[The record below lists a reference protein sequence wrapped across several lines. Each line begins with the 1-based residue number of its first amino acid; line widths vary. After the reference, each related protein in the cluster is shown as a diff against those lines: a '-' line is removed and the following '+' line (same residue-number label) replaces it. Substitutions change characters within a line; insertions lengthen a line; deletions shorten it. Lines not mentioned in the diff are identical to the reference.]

1 MLLATPNLALRAL
14 ELSDAIHFARLLGND
29 PEALRQMAQMPVPCT
44 EVAAAEWIA
53 TRLGPGAHIFGIL
66 QRNDN
71 QFVGVVGFGGDPA
84 MPEMGY
90 WIGKPYRGKGYA
102 TEAII
107 RVVEHAAMLGIPR
120 IHADT
125 FLDNPASARV
135 LAKAGFVTTGTVQRN
150 FPARGGRRDLLRHE
164 RVPQAPD
171 EAVSSRG

>member
-1 MLLATPNLALRAL
+1 MLLVTPHLALRPL
-14 ELSDAIHFARLLGND
+14 ELSDAIHFARLLGDD
-29 PEALRQMAQMPVPCT
+29 PDALRQMAQMPVPCT
-44 EVAAAEWIA
+44 EEAAAEWIA

-66 QRNDN
+66 QHNSE
-71 QFVGVVGFGGDPA
+71 FVGVVGFGGDPA

-90 WIGKPYRGKGYA
+90 WIGRPYRGKGYA

-107 RVVEHAAMLGIPR
+107 RVIEHAAALGIPR

-150 FPARGGRRDLLRHE
+150 FPARGGRRALLRHE

-171 EAVSSRG
+171 DAVSSSG